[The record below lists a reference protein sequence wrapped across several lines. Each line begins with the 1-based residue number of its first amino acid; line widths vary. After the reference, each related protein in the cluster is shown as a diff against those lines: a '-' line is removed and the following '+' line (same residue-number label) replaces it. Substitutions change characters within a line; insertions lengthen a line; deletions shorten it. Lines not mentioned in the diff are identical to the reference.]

1 MSSEF
6 FELPQSEEAEYLLAG
21 LARLIQ
27 LRGVEPFVAAP
38 LLLPDPRFFPDPV
51 KVRKRKVAVL
61 LQRLLAY
68 AELSPKRVDIEIVDS
83 PTAILYLIGRK
94 LSAPWCSSCRHHVR
108 RAATRCSFCSTR
120 LVADIADPMERFE
133 AEQRFRG
140 QAADG

>member
-68 AELSPKRVDIEIVDS
+68 AELSPKRVDMDEARQLVERPFFPVGAAGIEFLAGS
-83 PTAILYLIGRK
+83 E
-94 LSAPWCSSCRHHVR
+94 
-108 RAATRCSFCSTR
+108 
-120 LVADIADPMERFE
+120 LVAEYYARIGERFLASLE
-133 AEQRFRG
+133 PDKRG
-140 QAADG
+140 